1 MAKLS
6 LEIVTPRGQILET
19 ECEEVVAPG
28 FVGEFGV
35 LPEHTPFLVEVQPG
49 LVWFREGN
57 DKQYYAVSSG
67 FAEVNK
73 DRVLLLVE
81 SAEAAT
87 DIDAERAQSA
97 LEKFEG
103 KLGDWVAENPIDDPK
118 AKRYQR
124 KIKRE
129 RARLE
134 AATHN

>member
-6 LEIVTPRGQILET
+6 LEIVTPRGQILDT

-57 DKQYYAVSSG
+57 TKQYYSVSSG
-67 FAEVNK
+67 FAEVNQ

-81 SAEAAT
+81 SAESSADVDT
-87 DIDAERAQSA
+87 ERAQTA
-97 LEKFEG
+97 LAKFES
-103 KLGDWVAENPIDDPK
+103 KLGDWLAENPIDDPK

-134 AATHN
+134 AAKHN